1 MKTTAR
7 ILVLLLSILAMSC
20 AKSIPPIDVAGL
32 SEASMNF
39 DQEGVGPFLLRLSR
53 IVGADFDSAAAEKVT
68 DAVDALDVD
77 EIGNWEFRLSGNGS
91 TRRLVIVAYKDDVDA
106 PDLAFY
112 TSPELA
118 TRIQEQLEAF
128 ATEQG
133 W

>member
-1 MKTTAR
+1 MKTIVR
-7 ILVLLLSILAMSC
+7 IVTLLLSMLAMSC
-20 AKSIPPIDVAGL
+20 SKSTPPIDVSGL

-39 DQEGVGPFLLRLSR
+39 DQEGVGPFLLSLSR
-53 IVGADFDSAAAEKVT
+53 IVGLDFDSAAAVKVA
-68 DAVDALDVD
+68 DAVDALDV
-77 EIGNWEFRLSGNGS
+77 EQIGNWEFRVSGDGS
-91 TRRLVIVAYKDDVDA
+91 SQRLVIVAYKDDVDA

-118 TRIQEQLEAF
+118 ARIQEQLEAF

>member
-1 MKTTAR
+1 MKTTVR
-7 ILVLLLSILAMSC
+7 ILALLFSILAISC
-20 AKSIPPIDVAGL
+20 SNNTPLIDVSDL

-39 DQEGVGPFLLRLSR
+39 DQDGVGPFLVHLSR
-53 IVGADFDSAAAEKVT
+53 IVGPDFDSAAAEKVT
-68 DAVDALDVD
+68 DAVEALDV
-77 EIGNWEFRLSGNGS
+77 EQIGNWEFRVLDNASPQ
-91 TRRLVIVAYKDDVDA
+91 RLVIVAYKDDVDA

-118 TRIQEQLEAF
+118 ARIQEQLEAF

>member
-1 MKTTAR
+1 MKTTVR
-7 ILVLLLSILAMSC
+7 ILALLFSILAISC
-20 AKSIPPIDVAGL
+20 SNNTPLIDVSDL

-39 DQEGVGPFLLRLSR
+39 DQDGVGPFLVHLSR
-53 IVGADFDSAAAEKVT
+53 IVGPDFDSDAAEKVT
-68 DAVDALDVD
+68 DAVEALDV
-77 EIGNWEFRLSGNGS
+77 EQIGNWEFRVLDNGS
-91 TRRLVIVAYKDDVDA
+91 PQRLVIVAYKDDVDA

-118 TRIQEQLEAF
+118 ARIQEQLEAF

>member
-1 MKTTAR
+1 MKTTAQ
-7 ILVLLLSILAMSC
+7 ILVLLFSILAISC
-20 AKSIPPIDVAGL
+20 SRSTPPIDVAGL

-53 IVGADFDSAAAEKVT
+53 IVGPDLDSAAAEKIT
-68 DAVDALDVD
+68 DAVDALDV
-77 EIGNWEFRLSGNGS
+77 EETGNWEFRVSGNGTS
-91 TRRLVIVAYKDDVDA
+91 QRLVVVAYKDDVDA

-118 TRIQEQLEAF
+118 ARIQEQLEAF
-128 ATEQG
+128 AAEQG